1 MVVKGRCLG
10 ADSPDDW
17 IGTNW
22 PLYLIRITL
31 HCVAL
36 NPRVWRKGLTTF
48 ARRNKACVFSLLYIL
63 QLLVGLSL
71 EIPTQHSET
80 RIIARDS
87 QSNRLKFEDTGYK
100 LLVYIEVSVKPS
112 PLHPWCPLFHFSL
125 GLNDNCQNKG
135 LVFDSR
141 WFGADGHVSS
151 WFGVQK
157 QPFHNTWYQGR
168 VECGRTPGF
177 VWPWLWHAPSL
188 RCWPRSWE
196 VALRSWDRFVA
207 GYQGWRSGESSSHG
221 AGHVGMIHRTCGKT
235 WLVSNN
241 QMRSV
246 NERSPRNTPEKHAR
260 QERGTPGSS
269 RLVTLA
275 ECQWSHSQGPLLWQL
290 QLLPTELKA

>member
-48 ARRNKACVFSLLYIL
+48 ARHNKACVFSLLYIL

-87 QSNRLKFEDTGYK
+87 QSNRLKFEDTGYN

-141 WFGADGHVSS
+141 WFGTVGHALGLEYKNSLFTTRDIKAGSNVGERQDL
-151 WFGVQK
+151 FG
-157 QPFHNTWYQGR
+157 R
-168 VECGRTPGF
+168 DCGMHHP
-177 VWPWLWHAPSL
+177 
-188 RCWPRSWE
+188 
-196 VALRSWDRFVA
+196 
-207 GYQGWRSGESSSHG
+207 
-221 AGHVGMIHRTCGKT
+221 
-235 WLVSNN
+235 
-241 QMRSV
+241 
-246 NERSPRNTPEKHAR
+246 
-260 QERGTPGSS
+260 
-269 RLVTLA
+269 
-275 ECQWSHSQGPLLWQL
+275 
-290 QLLPTELKA
+290 